1 MLAGLKISCI
11 FIPAT
16 LYQLCDIL
24 LFFLSPYRFFNLV
37 TYHLFRVFPLCT
49 FPSLVRYSMNTI
61 KPTTSLSYLNATGQI
76 PYGMT
81 NDYMFRIILEKNN
94 YVLKGLICSLLSL
107 KPEEVVSVEIQ
118 NPILLNE
125 AVDDKEFIL
134 DIKVL
139 LNNSAVINLEMQ
151 MAYQLNWKE
160 RSLSYL
166 CRVFDQLSHG
176 HLYGNIKPAIHIGF
190 LNFDPVSS
198 EHPEFY
204 SSYRLLNE
212 KTYTPYSDKFILRV
226 VNLRQ
231 IDSATDEDRAN
242 RIDYWARLFTTTTW
256 EEIKMLAK
264 NNEFIAS
271 ASQSLYESNAD
282 EITRE
287 KCRARENYICLERTL
302 AEQEKRLAEQEAELT
317 NKTAAL
323 AEQKAA
329 LADKDKIIEK
339 LKKQLAEIQS
349 AE

>member
-1 MLAGLKISCI
+1 
-11 FIPAT
+11 
-16 LYQLCDIL
+16 
-24 LFFLSPYRFFNLV
+24 
-37 TYHLFRVFPLCT
+37 
-49 FPSLVRYSMNTI
+49 
-61 KPTTSLSYLNATGQI
+61 
-76 PYGMT
+76 MT

-176 HLYGNIKPAIHIGF
+176 HLYGDIKPAIHIGF

-198 EHPEFY
+198 EYPEFY

-231 IDSATDEDRAN
+231 IDFATDEDRAN
-242 RIDYWARLFTTTTW
+242 RIDYWARLFTATTW

>member
-1 MLAGLKISCI
+1 
-11 FIPAT
+11 
-16 LYQLCDIL
+16 
-24 LFFLSPYRFFNLV
+24 
-37 TYHLFRVFPLCT
+37 
-49 FPSLVRYSMNTI
+49 MNTI
-61 KPTTSLSYLNATGQI
+61 KPTTSLSYLNATGHI

-81 NDYMFRIILEKNN
+81 NDYMFRLILEKNN

-107 KPEEVVSVEIQ
+107 TPEKITSVEIQ

-125 AVDDKEFIL
+125 TVKDKEFIL

-139 LNNSAVINLEMQ
+139 MNDSAIINLEMQ
-151 MAYQLNWKE
+151 MAYMLNWRE

-166 CRVFDQLSHG
+166 CRAFDQLSHG
-176 HLYGNIKPAIHIGF
+176 QLYDNVKPAIHIGF
-190 LNFDPVSS
+190 LNFNPTPDDK
-198 EHPEFY
+198 PEFY
-204 SSYRLLNE
+204 ASYKLLNE
-212 KTYTPYSDKFILRV
+212 KTHAAYSDKFILRV

-231 IDSATDEDRAN
+231 IASATDEDRAN
-242 RIDYWARLFTTTTW
+242 RIDYWARLFTATTW

-349 AE
+349 AN

>member
-1 MLAGLKISCI
+1 
-11 FIPAT
+11 
-16 LYQLCDIL
+16 
-24 LFFLSPYRFFNLV
+24 
-37 TYHLFRVFPLCT
+37 
-49 FPSLVRYSMNTI
+49 MN
-61 KPTTSLSYLNATGQI
+61 PTKETSSLSYLNATGHI

-81 NDYMFRIILEKNN
+81 NDYMFRLILEKNN

-107 KPEEVVSVEIQ
+107 TPEKITSVEIQ

-125 AVDDKEFIL
+125 TVKDKEFIL

-139 LNNSAVINLEMQ
+139 MNDSAIINLEMQ
-151 MAYQLNWKE
+151 MAYMLNWRE

-166 CRVFDQLSHG
+166 CRAFDQLSHG
-176 HLYGNIKPAIHIGF
+176 QLYDNVKPAIHIGF
-190 LNFDPVSS
+190 LNFNPTPDDK
-198 EHPEFY
+198 PEFY
-204 SSYRLLNE
+204 ASYKLLNE
-212 KTYTPYSDKFILRV
+212 KTHAAYSDKFILRV
-226 VNLRQ
+226 VNLKQ

-242 RIDYWARLFTTTTW
+242 RIDYWARLFTATTW

-349 AE
+349 AN

>member
-1 MLAGLKISCI
+1 
-11 FIPAT
+11 
-16 LYQLCDIL
+16 
-24 LFFLSPYRFFNLV
+24 
-37 TYHLFRVFPLCT
+37 
-49 FPSLVRYSMNTI
+49 MNTI
-61 KPTTSLSYLNATGQI
+61 KPTTSLSYLNATGLI

-166 CRVFDQLSHG
+166 CRAFDQLSHG
-176 HLYGNIKPAIHIGF
+176 HLYGDIKPAIHIGF

-212 KTYTPYSDKFILRV
+212 KTCLSEK
-226 VNLRQ
+226 VN
-231 IDSATDEDRAN
+231 SAR
-242 RIDYWARLFTTTTW
+242 
-256 EEIKMLAK
+256 
-264 NNEFIAS
+264 
-271 ASQSLYESNAD
+271 
-282 EITRE
+282 
-287 KCRARENYICLERTL
+287 
-302 AEQEKRLAEQEAELT
+302 
-317 NKTAAL
+317 
-323 AEQKAA
+323 
-329 LADKDKIIEK
+329 K
-339 LKKQLAEIQS
+339 LKFHTED
-349 AE
+349 

>member
-1 MLAGLKISCI
+1 MEFKIS
-11 FIPAT
+11 FK
-16 LYQLCDIL
+16 D
-24 LFFLSPYRFFNLV
+24 
-37 TYHLFRVFPLCT
+37 
-49 FPSLVRYSMNTI
+49 
-61 KPTTSLSYLNATGQI
+61 
-76 PYGMT
+76 
-81 NDYMFRIILEKNN
+81 
-94 YVLKGLICSLLSL
+94 
-107 KPEEVVSVEIQ
+107 
-118 NPILLNE
+118 
-125 AVDDKEFIL
+125 
-134 DIKVL
+134 
-139 LNNSAVINLEMQ
+139 
-151 MAYQLNWKE
+151 
-160 RSLSYL
+160 
-166 CRVFDQLSHG
+166 
-176 HLYGNIKPAIHIGF
+176 
-190 LNFDPVSS
+190 
-198 EHPEFY
+198 
-204 SSYRLLNE
+204 E
-212 KTYTPYSDKFILRV
+212 KTYIPYSDKFILRV

-242 RIDYWARLFTTTTW
+242 RIDYWARLFTATTW

>member
-1 MLAGLKISCI
+1 
-11 FIPAT
+11 
-16 LYQLCDIL
+16 
-24 LFFLSPYRFFNLV
+24 
-37 TYHLFRVFPLCT
+37 
-49 FPSLVRYSMNTI
+49 
-61 KPTTSLSYLNATGQI
+61 
-76 PYGMT
+76 MT

-151 MAYQLNWKE
+151 MAYQLSWKE

-176 HLYGNIKPAIHIGF
+176 HLYGDIKPAIHIGF

-198 EHPEFY
+198 EYPEFY

-231 IDSATDEDRAN
+231 IDFATDEDRAN
-242 RIDYWARLFTTTTW
+242 RIDYWARLFTATTW

-302 AEQEKRLAEQEAELT
+302 AEQEKRLAEQEAEL
-317 NKTAAL
+317 
-323 AEQKAA
+323 
-329 LADKDKIIEK
+329 ADKDKIIK
-339 LKKQLAEIQS
+339 NLKKQLAEIQS
-349 AE
+349 AN

>member
-1 MLAGLKISCI
+1 
-11 FIPAT
+11 
-16 LYQLCDIL
+16 
-24 LFFLSPYRFFNLV
+24 
-37 TYHLFRVFPLCT
+37 
-49 FPSLVRYSMNTI
+49 
-61 KPTTSLSYLNATGQI
+61 
-76 PYGMT
+76 
-81 NDYMFRIILEKNN
+81 
-94 YVLKGLICSLLSL
+94 
-107 KPEEVVSVEIQ
+107 
-118 NPILLNE
+118 
-125 AVDDKEFIL
+125 
-134 DIKVL
+134 
-139 LNNSAVINLEMQ
+139 MQ

-176 HLYGNIKPAIHIGF
+176 HLYGDIKPAIHIGF

-242 RIDYWARLFTTTTW
+242 RIDYWARLFTATTW

-264 NNEFIAS
+264 NNDFIAS

-302 AEQEKRLAEQEAELT
+302 AEQEKRLAEQEAEL
-317 NKTAAL
+317 
-323 AEQKAA
+323 
-329 LADKDKIIEK
+329 ADKDKIIEN

-349 AE
+349 AN